1 MVDER
6 FDLSKKIISWKWGNN
21 SETYSYDAEERLD
34 RVNVGGK
41 DEIKYVYDR
50 TNFPKQV
57 SFKPFF
63 STGGQR
69 PTFRSIESN

>member
-6 FDLSKKIISWKWGNN
+6 FDLSKKIVSWKWGNN

-34 RVNVGGK
+34 RVNIGGK
-41 DEIKYVYDR
+41 DEIKYVYDQ

-57 SFKPFF
+57 PIPYSSVSQPILV
-63 STGGQR
+63 GG
-69 PTFRSIESN
+69 THS